1 MFDPAGATAAFTPSD
16 LDPEHPR
23 QPLYP
28 YHGLVPIGRGSVRRL
43 VGALPRY
50 DPRPPLYVRREHAVA
65 EHIIATV
72 ERDDTIHPAHL
83 AALRRATPAEK
94 LAAVASLYQAG
105 IQLRVAGLRMTHP
118 DWTDE
123 RRELEARQSLR
134 RAGT

>member
-1 MFDPAGATAAFTPSD
+1 
-16 LDPEHPR
+16 
-23 QPLYP
+23 
-28 YHGLVPIGRGSVRRL
+28 
-43 VGALPRY
+43 
-50 DPRPPLYVRREHAVA
+50 VRREHAVA
-65 EHIIATV
+65 ERIISGV
-72 ERDDTIHPAHL
+72 EPDDAIHPAHL

-123 RRELEARQSLR
+123 QREQAARQSLR